1 MKIPENGPWDCWIA
15 AHSIQR
21 WQVLSMAPTSNSQL
35 INSGSTSSQINVA
48 PTTNNLSRL
57 IRRVHS
63 RRMVLCSS
71 WQSIALTN
79 LPVDA
84 LDKFTDVAKHNLDK
98 ATDSIA
104 GVANQSGQQL
114 ANVSTHSTTVAA
126 DVSKQSGQ
134 QLGNAGQQL
143 ADVSTHST
151 TVAAD
156 VSKHT
161 VSELTR
167 ALSQHIGNTAPQP
180 EGIAGDDES
189 VQTPHGACT

>member
-1 MKIPENGPWDCWIA
+1 
-15 AHSIQR
+15 
-21 WQVLSMAPTSNSQL
+21 
-35 INSGSTSSQINVA
+35 
-48 PTTNNLSRL
+48 
-57 IRRVHS
+57 
-63 RRMVLCSS
+63 MVLCSS

-104 GVANQSGQQL
+104 GVAN
-114 ANVSTHSTTVAA
+114 
-126 DVSKQSGQ
+126 QSGQ